1 MQPFT
6 CANAPDTIVTL
17 LHSFIKRDGSCSH
30 NIYIYTIHIYIYIQ
44 TLAQYQT
51 AVVEITCL
59 ATLSNNDNKQGL
71 VGADLLAVM

>member
-1 MQPFT
+1 MT
-6 CANAPDTIVTL
+6 EVAHIYM
-17 LHSFIKRDGSCSH
+17 
-30 NIYIYTIHIYIYIQ
+30 YIYYAYIYIQ